1 MNNPEITIMHLQ
13 LEHERLIK
21 ESVEEA
27 RIRRDLAQHSARTER
42 PAPDGI
48 PLRARVVADVVRR
61 GFRRWLALPWDERTP
76 RDAVAAAS
84 KT

>member
-1 MNNPEITIMHLQ
+1 MNNPETTIMHLQ

-27 RIRRDLAQHSARTER
+27 RIRRALAQEPARTER
-42 PAPDGI
+42 PAADGMLI
-48 PLRARVVADVVRR
+48 RARDGAEVVRR

-84 KT
+84 KP